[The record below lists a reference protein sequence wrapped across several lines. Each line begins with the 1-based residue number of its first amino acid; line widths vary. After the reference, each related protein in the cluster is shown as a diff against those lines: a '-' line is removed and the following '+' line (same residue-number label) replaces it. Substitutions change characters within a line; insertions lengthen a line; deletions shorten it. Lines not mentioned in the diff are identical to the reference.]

1 MNLGEKLT
9 VLVCSCDAYE
19 DLWYPFFKLFN
30 KYWEKCPC
38 RIILNTE
45 TKKYEYENLNIEC
58 FSFYEDNK
66 VKYGERFL
74 RHMEEI
80 KTPYTLILLDDFFIR
95 EKVDENRLR
104 EIVSWMEADESIA
117 TFNFDAVKDEYN
129 IKSEYDGFVKRSKIA
144 PYKLNMQ
151 AGVWRTDY
159 LRKLWRKND
168 SPWTWEIYG
177 NSRTFDDK
185 YKFYCLQSLND
196 TPINYG
202 YDENGMGVFR
212 GQWCGD
218 IPPLFETEE
227 ISMDFSQ
234 RGFYS
239 PEKEQK
245 SIQGNN
251 IFEIVI
257 KALSGFKNKYFI
269 IWFLVAFYKVVCMKL
284 NKPLKYE
291 DYTQFINKVL
301 KKW

>member
-1 MNLGEKLT
+1 MNLSEKLT

-30 KYWEKCPC
+30 KYWGNYPC

-58 FSFYEDNK
+58 FSFYEDNN

-74 RHMEEI
+74 RHIEEI

-95 EKVDENRLR
+95 ENVDEKRLT
-104 EIVSWMEADESIA
+104 EIVSWLEADESIA
-117 TFNFDAVKDEYN
+117 TFNFDAVKDNYN
-129 IKSEYDGFVKRSKIA
+129 TKSEYNGFVKRARIA

-151 AGVWRTDY
+151 AGIWRTDC
-159 LRKLWRKND
+159 LKELWRKND

-185 YKFYCLQSLND
+185 YKFYCLESLNN

-202 YDENGMGVFR
+202 YNVNGMGVFR
-212 GQWCGD
+212 GKWCD
-218 IPPLFETEE
+218 DVPPLFEKEM
-227 ISMDFSQ
+227 ISVDFSR

-239 PEKEQK
+239 PEEEQK
-245 SIQGNN
+245 SIQGDN
-251 IFEIVI
+251 IFAVVLT
-257 KALSGFKNKYFI
+257 AFFSFKNKYFFV
-269 IWFLVAFYKVVCMKL
+269 WFLNALYKLICMKL
-284 NKPLKYE
+284 NKTFKYE
-291 DYTQFINKVL
+291 DYTEVINKIL
-301 KKW
+301 NEW